1 MRFIFKLL
9 PSHSAFAA
17 LARGGWGSS
26 IPYTIV
32 QAIWGYMSDRRRL
45 AVIYAKKYADL
56 DEQMSWW
63 AGFACALMLT
73 HEFSLEEFQTAARMG
88 DEAVKEAGKEEE

>member
-1 MRFIFKLL
+1 MRFIFKIL

-17 LARGGWGSS
+17 LARGGWG
-26 IPYTIV
+26 Y
-32 QAIWGYMSDRRRL
+32 IWGYMSDRRRL

-88 DEAVKEAGKEEE
+88 DEAVKEAGKKEE